1 MRFTSTLCVCLL
13 ASTAAMAAMTPPP
26 AGCATKEGRQFDFW
40 VGTWHV
46 HAKAVPDKNVAT
58 SVIEKLYHG
67 CAIRENWMPLNDHK
81 GGSINAWSP
90 QKKAWR
96 QFWADSDGGSALFE
110 GGWNG
115 KAMVLTG
122 VWPQPGHPMQMT
134 RMTYTPLAD
143 GSVEQMGVTSDDNGK
158 TWQPSFDFIYVRAKN

>member
-1 MRFTSTLCVCLL
+1 MRFMPMLLICLL
-13 ASTAAMAAMTPPP
+13 APAAAASPPPP
-26 AGCATKEGRQFDFW
+26 AGCASKESRQFDFW
-40 VGTWHV
+40 VGRWNV
-46 HAKAVPDKNVAT
+46 HPKASPQTKTAT
-58 SVIEKLYHG
+58 SLVENLYHG
-67 CAIRENWMPLNDHK
+67 CAIRENWMPLNDHT

-90 QKKAWR
+90 QKKLWR

-122 VWPQPGHPMQMT
+122 VWPQPGKPKQMT

-143 GSVEQMGVTSDDNGK
+143 GSVEQAGETSDDNGK
-158 TWQPSFDFIYVRAKN
+158 TWQPSFDLIYVRTK